1 VLVCQASGPHLPR
14 SQVSAE
20 GNVLRTL
27 MDPNG
32 SHVSHTSAVTAHGEQ
47 LFIGN
52 LAKPYVS
59 MLNLAAC
66 QAP

>member
-1 VLVCQASGPHLPR
+1 M
-14 SQVSAE
+14 
-20 GNVLRTL
+20 LRTL

-32 SHVSHTSAVTAHGEQ
+32 SHVSHTSAVTAHDEQ

>member
-1 VLVCQASGPHLPR
+1 VRRASRPR
-14 SQVSAE
+14 PAPAQVSAE
-20 GNVLRTL
+20 GAVLRTL

-32 SHVSHTSAVTAHGEQ
+32 SHVSHTSAVTAHDEQ